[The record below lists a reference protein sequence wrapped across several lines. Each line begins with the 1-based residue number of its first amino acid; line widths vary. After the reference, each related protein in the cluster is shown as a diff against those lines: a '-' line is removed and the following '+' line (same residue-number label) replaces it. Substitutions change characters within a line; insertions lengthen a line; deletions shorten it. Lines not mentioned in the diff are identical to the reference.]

1 MRTDKK
7 KIIPVLLLIVL
18 LGVVVFL
25 WLRGERE
32 ESSDS
37 IFLSGNIELTTMN
50 LAFTVAGRLIEL
62 NAEEGDPVSK
72 GMIIARLEQQQLLHQ
87 RERALATLAS
97 SRSRVAELEAFLL
110 YQRENVEAQIEQR
123 RAELIQTQ
131 AALDELLSGSREQE
145 VAEARAILERVQ
157 SEYEKAR
164 KDWVRAE
171 TLYEKEDISTSQHDR
186 FKAAFDSARASAK
199 QSEQHLALL
208 IEGPRQE
215 KIQGARAQV
224 AWAEAG
230 LKLAESLRLEVKRN
244 RQAIE
249 TAKAEIQ
256 GAQAQV
262 GLIEAQLEEMVAVSP
277 IEGVVLVKTAEVG
290 EVLAAGVPV
299 VEIGDLDHPWLRG
312 YISEQ
317 ELGRVKLGAPVK
329 ITTDSFPG
337 KIYSGRVSF
346 ISSEAE
352 FTPKQIQT
360 FSERVKLVY
369 RIKIEVSNSQH
380 ELKLNMPS
388 DAEIILTET
397 AGGEATK

>member
-7 KIIPVLLLIVL
+7 TIIPVLLLIVL
-18 LGVVVFL
+18 LGVGVFL
-25 WLRGERE
+25 WLREGRE

-62 NAEEGDPVSK
+62 NVEEGDPVQK
-72 GMIIARLEQQQLLHQ
+72 GMIIARLEQQQLIHQ
-87 RERALATLAS
+87 REQASATLAS
-97 SRSRVAELEAFLL
+97 SRSRLAELEAFLE
-110 YQRENVEAQIEQR
+110 YQTESVEAQIEQR
-123 RAELIQTQ
+123 RAELMQTQ
-131 AALDELLSGSREQE
+131 ATLDELLSGSREQE

-157 SEYEKAR
+157 SEYERAR
-164 KDWVRAE
+164 RDWERAE
-171 TLYEKEDISTSQHDR
+171 TLYEKEDISTSQHDQ
-186 FKAAFDSARASAK
+186 FKTAFESARASVR
-199 QSEQHLALL
+199 QSEERLALL

-215 KIQGARAQV
+215 DIQGARAQV
-224 AWAEAG
+224 ARAQAG

-249 TAKAEIQ
+249 TAKAEVQ
-256 GAQAQV
+256 GAQARV
-262 GLIEAQLEEMVAVSP
+262 ELIDAQLEEMVAVSP
-277 IEGVVLVKTAEVG
+277 IEGVVLVKAAEVG

-312 YISEQ
+312 YIGEKD
-317 ELGRVKLGAPVK
+317 LGRVQLGAPVK

-337 KIYSGRVSF
+337 KVYPGRISF

-360 FSERVKLVY
+360 SSERVKLVY
-369 RIKIEVSNSQH
+369 RIKIEVSNPQH

-397 AGGEATK
+397 AAGEETM

>member
-7 KIIPVLLLIVL
+7 KVIPVLLLIVL
-18 LGVVVFL
+18 LGAGIFL
-25 WLRGERE
+25 WLREGRE
-32 ESSDS
+32 KSSDS

-62 NAEEGDPVSK
+62 NVEEGDPVQE
-72 GMIIARLEQQQLLHQ
+72 GMIIARLEQQQLIHQ
-87 RERALATLAS
+87 REQAAATLVS
-97 SRSRVAELEAFLL
+97 SRSRLAELDAFLL
-110 YQRENVEAQIEQR
+110 YQTENVEAQIEQR
-123 RAELIQTQ
+123 RAELTQTQ
-131 AALDELLSGSREQE
+131 ATLDELLSGSREQE

-157 SEYEKAR
+157 SEYERAR
-164 KDWVRAE
+164 RDWERAE
-171 TLYEKEDISTSQHDR
+171 TLYEKEDISTSRHDQFR
-186 FKAAFDSARASAK
+186 TAFESARASVR
-199 QSEQHLALL
+199 QSEERLALL

-215 KIQGARAQV
+215 DIQGGRAQV
-224 AWAEAG
+224 ARAQAG
-230 LKLAESLRLEVKRN
+230 LRLAESLRLEVKRN

-262 GLIEAQLEEMVAVSP
+262 ELIDAQLEEMVAVSP
-277 IEGVVLVKTAEVG
+277 IEGVVLVKAAEVG
-290 EVLAAGVPV
+290 EVLAAGIPV

-312 YISEQ
+312 YIGE
-317 ELGRVKLGAPVK
+317 EDLGRVQLGAPVK
-329 ITTDSFPG
+329 ITTDSFPE
-337 KIYSGRVSF
+337 KVYSGRVSF

-360 FSERVKLVY
+360 SSERVKLVY

-397 AGGEATK
+397 AASEP

>member
-1 MRTDKK
+1 MSTDKK
-7 KIIPVLLLIVL
+7 KIIPALLLIVF
-18 LGVVVFL
+18 LGLGVFL
-25 WLRGERE
+25 WLREGRE

-62 NAEEGDPVSK
+62 NVAEGDPVKK
-72 GMIIARLEQQQLLHQ
+72 GMIIARLEPQQLLHR
-87 RERALATLAS
+87 REQAVATLVS
-97 SRSRVAELEAFLL
+97 SRSRLAELEAFLE
-110 YQRENVEAQIEQR
+110 YQTENVEAQIEQR
-123 RAELIQTQ
+123 RAELMQTQ
-131 AALDELLSGSREQE
+131 ATLDELLSGSREQE

-157 SEYEKAR
+157 SEHERAR
-164 KDWVRAE
+164 RDWERAE
-171 TLYEKEDISTSQHDR
+171 TLYEKEDISTSQHDQ
-186 FKAAFDSARASAK
+186 FKTTFESARASVR
-199 QSEQHLALL
+199 QSEEHLALL

-215 KIQGARAQV
+215 DIQGARAQV
-224 AWAEAG
+224 ARAEAG
-230 LKLAESLRLEVKRN
+230 LKLAESLRLEIKRN

-262 GLIEAQLEEMVAVSP
+262 GLIDAQLEELVAVSP
-277 IEGVVLVKTAEVG
+277 IEGVVLVKAAEVG

-299 VEIGDLDHPWLRG
+299 VEIGDLDHPWLRA
-312 YISEQ
+312 YIGEKD
-317 ELGRVKLGAPVK
+317 LGRVKLGTPVK

-337 KIYSGRVSF
+337 KIYPGRVSF

-360 FSERVKLVY
+360 SSERVKLVY
-369 RIKIEVSNSQH
+369 RIKIQVSNPDH

-388 DAEIILTET
+388 DAEMILTDT
-397 AGGEATK
+397 ATGEP